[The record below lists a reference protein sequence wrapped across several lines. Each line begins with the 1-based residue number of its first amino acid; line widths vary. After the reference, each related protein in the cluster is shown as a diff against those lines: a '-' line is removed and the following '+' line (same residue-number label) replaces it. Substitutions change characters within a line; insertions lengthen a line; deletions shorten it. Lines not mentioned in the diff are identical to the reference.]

1 MRKALLVLNPQEEFL
16 GENNR
21 LWIANPYIELFL
33 YTLETESEK
42 YDIIMATQAIGSSSS
57 KFVRYGSFESN
68 IKHDLIPLRF
78 IDVLGY
84 RYDQVGAI
92 QDLYKKI
99 QNYINNLEISDLT
112 ICGFPFVLNV
122 NEIVDLAYATD
133 GVNSVETNLVFI
145 NNPNFPL

>member
-1 MRKALLVLNPQEEFL
+1 MRKAILILNPQEEFL

-33 YTLETESEK
+33 ATLETESEN
-42 YDIIMATQAIGSSSS
+42 YDIIMATQAIGSSSD
-57 KFVRYGSFESN
+57 KFVKYGSFEGN
-68 IKHDLIPLRF
+68 IKHDLLPLRY

-84 RYDQVGAI
+84 RYGQVGAI

-99 QNYINNLEISDLT
+99 QNYIKNLEISDLT
-112 ICGFPFVLNV
+112 ICGFPFVLSV
-122 NEIVDLAYATD
+122 NELTDLIYTTE
-133 GVNSVETNLVFI
+133 GINSVETNLVFI